1 MGKWATRVA
10 PEDAW
15 AHGQAGDAYFS
26 QFRFNEA
33 NEEYI
38 AASRWGMDRRGKTG
52 QAKVLAAAGHWQEA
66 LELCLLVISQYPEN
80 NEIAHTR
87 AQYSEILRKVG
98 RLEEAL
104 ASYEEAIELHP
115 DEQGLRCGRAA
126 VLTDLYRF
134 PEALK
139 AYDEVIRDFP
149 SEVVPLAGRAHV
161 LKGLGQLE
169 ASLLAYEET
178 IERFPS
184 DPFPLAEERT
194 CSAIWVGCTTH

>member
-1 MGKWATRVA
+1 MPACY
-10 PEDAW
+10 
-15 AHGQAGDAYFS
+15 QS
-26 QFRFNEA
+26 
-33 NEEYI
+33 
-38 AASRWGMDRRGKTG
+38 
-52 QAKVLAAAGHWQEA
+52 
-66 LELCLLVISQYPEN
+66 ISGN

-149 SEVVPLAGRAHV
+149 SEVVPLAGRALCSKRSRPIRSV
-161 LKGLGQLE
+161 
-169 ASLLAYEET
+169 
-178 IERFPS
+178 PS
-184 DPFPLAEERT
+184 R
-194 CSAIWVGCTTH
+194 V